1 MTVEQYFEGMQQMY
15 DSLSKEAKE
24 TAVQVGDNHY
34 MSLQGLL
41 DETREAYLR
50 LDERQ
55 KANIHVDPNTGI
67 MASSGD
73 PENAM
78 SCVVGAA
85 AFYAK

>member
-1 MTVEQYFEGMQQMY
+1 MTVERHFEKMQQMY

-41 DETREAYLR
+41 DENREAYSNLN
-50 LDERQ
+50 DGQ
-55 KANIHVDPNTGI
+55 KANIHVDPTGI

-73 PENAM
+73 PEKAIA
-78 SCVVGAA
+78 CVVGAA
-85 AFYAK
+85 GFMSR